1 MAHELLVGLTVT
13 DEEGY
18 ARYRAAM
25 TPLLHA
31 HGGGIRYDFT
41 IAKILKSA
49 SDHPINRLFVLRFP
63 SRGHREEFFANPAY
77 QAIKAEHFANSVAA
91 TTILAA
97 YDT

>member
-13 DEEGY
+13 DDEGY

-31 HGGGIRYDFT
+31 YGGGFRYDFT
-41 IAKILKSA
+41 IAKVLRSA

-63 SRGHREEFFANPAY
+63 SKERIKEFFANPAY
-77 QAIKAEHFANSVAA
+77 QAIKAEHFAGSVAA

-97 YDT
+97 YDA